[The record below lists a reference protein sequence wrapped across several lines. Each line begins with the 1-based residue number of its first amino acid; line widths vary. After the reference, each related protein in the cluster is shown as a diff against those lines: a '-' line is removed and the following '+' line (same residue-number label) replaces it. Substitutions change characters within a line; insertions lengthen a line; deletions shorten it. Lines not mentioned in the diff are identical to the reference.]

1 MKTLSMNIVRPR
13 IILLIAILFTCCAF
27 AQTFLGAVSGTAV
40 DASGAALGGA
50 NITLA
55 SPSTGL
61 TRTTTS
67 SADGQFLFADLPVGS
82 YSITVANTGFQTTR
96 ISNIEIAVSKTTNIT
111 ATLNI
116 AQQQQTVE
124 VSASSISLETTSSA
138 LVGVVNT
145 RVVQDLPMNGRDFRQ
160 MVKLAPGASP
170 LTTSVNG
177 MRTTGNNYQIDG
189 ADNNDAFQNAAAV
202 NQGGVSGI
210 AGTLLPVEAIDQFS
224 VQSNGGPDQGR
235 NGGSQINVVLKSGT
249 NGFHGSAFYFN
260 RNEALAVRSPLLAD
274 TSPKQVIRNNQFGF
288 SAGGRIIKDKT
299 FFFLA
304 GEAQLATA
312 NNSILTTE
320 PSAAYVTQAQGVL
333 AKYGVAVNPVSLNL
347 LNIWPSA
354 VRTGPAAPNNYLSS
368 AQNKYNSYNGVIK
381 LDHRFSEKNSMFV
394 RYFGATGGQTADVGS
409 HILNF
414 FQVVPS
420 RMHNYSVVDTHIF
433 SPRLVNQLTLGVNYF
448 LQTFNDKD
456 TSVNPLA
463 LGLNT
468 GANVPPGSAKLT
480 ITGFDYVSAS
490 NPQARTDTTGH
501 LTDSLSYNIGRH
513 ALVFG
518 GEYRRAVLDVGYDIN
533 KRGTFNFDG
542 TRGPWAS
549 DSTLSGNLRSVADF
563 LAGYPSNSNGAII
576 AQGQLQRLY
585 YQNSFDFW
593 AGDTFRL
600 NSHLTLNYGVRYTYQ
615 GVLYDS
621 NNSITNF
628 VPGKGFVTP
637 GQDFGSL
644 YPQDRNNFAPR
655 IGFAYTPGRNSKT
668 VVRGSFGIFY
678 DVPALN
684 FFTANTSLP
693 NGGAAGVNANPGGA
707 NPVYSLSVKNIVFAP
722 GVPIFGTTTPTPPF
736 GVFAVSQDFR
746 TPYVQNYN
754 LNIQRQLSNSTLL
767 QVGYVGN
774 LGRKLA
780 VLRDINQSVLVNGV
794 AVRPYSGLY
803 PQLGTINEAETAANS
818 EYNSLQTS
826 LRQTLWHGVSATFN
840 YTYGHAIDDTSDVRN
855 TVPTNSYNLQNQ
867 RGSST
872 FDLRHIF
879 TSFVSYSV
887 PQIGHAFPRLT
898 SGWQLNSLLTFSSG
912 LPINILAGTNVS
924 GTGENQDRVDIVG
937 DPFANVPVLTN
948 TKAVQYFN
956 PAAFAKP
963 AAGTFGNIGRN
974 ALYGPGFGSVDF
986 SVFKR
991 IPINERIKAEFR
1003 AEIFNLFNRTNWAN
1017 PNVTLSSSSF
1027 GQLTAT
1033 RNGGSA
1039 PGLGFG
1045 EPLNAQL
1052 ALKLVW

>member
-1 MKTLSMNIVRPR
+1 MTTFRLPSVLFAA
-13 IILLIAILFTCCAF
+13 LLASTAF
-27 AQTFLGAVSGTAV
+27 GQTFLGNISGTAT
-40 DASGAALGGA
+40 DATGAAVAGA
-50 NITLA
+50 AVALE
-55 SPSTGL
+55 SPATGL
-61 TRTTTS
+61 TRSATTS
-67 SADGQFLFADLPVGS
+67 ASGEFLFVDLPVGI
-82 YSITVANTGFQTTR
+82 YVVTVSNPGFQTTK
-96 ISNIEIAVSKTTNIT
+96 ISNIEVAVSKTANIT
-111 ATLNI
+111 ASLAV
-116 AQQQQTVE
+116 AQQQATVE
-124 VSASSISLETTSSA
+124 VAASAVSIDTTSSA

-145 RVVQDLPMNGRDFRQ
+145 QAVQDMPMNGRDFRQ

-189 ADNNDAFQNAAAV
+189 ADNNDGFQNAAAV
-202 NQGGVSGI
+202 NQGGVAGI

-224 VQSNGGPDQGR
+224 VQSNGGPEQGR

-249 NGFHGSAFYFN
+249 NDFHGSAFYFN

-288 SAGGRIIKDKT
+288 SAGGPIIKDKT

-320 PSAAYVTQAQGVL
+320 PSAAYVTQAEGVL
-333 AKYGVAVNPVSLNL
+333 AKYGVHVNQVSLNL
-347 LNIWPSA
+347 LTIWPASIL
-354 VRTGPAAPNNYLSS
+354 TGPAATNNYLSNG
-368 AQNKYNSYNGVIK
+368 QNKYNSYNGVVK
-381 LDHRFSEKNSMFV
+381 LDHRFSERNSMFI
-394 RYFGATGGQTADVGS
+394 RYFGGTGTQTADIGS
-409 HILNF
+409 HIVNF
-414 FQVVPS
+414 FQVAPS
-420 RMHNYSVVDTHIF
+420 HMHNVSVVDTHIF

-448 LQTFNDKD
+448 LQAFNDND
-456 TSVNPLA
+456 TSPNPIA

-468 GANVPPGSAKLT
+468 GATEAVLQGSPKLS
-480 ITGFDYVSAS
+480 ITGFDYVGATS
-490 NPQARTDTTGH
+490 PEQRIDTTGH
-501 LTDSLSYNIGRH
+501 LTDSVSYNVGRH
-513 ALVFG
+513 ALIFG
-518 GEYRRAVLDVGYDIN
+518 GEYRRAVLDIGYDIN
-533 KRGTFNFDG
+533 ERGTFTFDG
-542 TRGPWAS
+542 SRGPW
-549 DSTLSGNLRSVADF
+549 STDTTLTGNLRSLSDF
-563 LAGYPSNSNGAII
+563 LAGYPSNSNGATI
-576 AQGQLQRLY
+576 AQGQLQRVY
-585 YQNSFDFW
+585 YQDSFDLW

-600 NSHLTLNYGVRYTYQ
+600 NPHLTLNYGARFTYQ
-615 GVLYDS
+615 GVLHDS
-621 NNSITNF
+621 RDSITNF
-628 VPGKGFVTP
+628 VPSQGFVTP
-637 GQDFGSL
+637 GKNFGSL
-644 YPQDRNNFAPR
+644 YPQDWNNIDPR
-655 IGFAYTPGRNSKT
+655 FGFAYTLGHDSKT
-668 VVRGSFGIFY
+668 VVRGSYGIFY

-693 NGGAAGVNANPGGA
+693 NGGAAGVNANPGGPS
-707 NPVYSLSVKNIVFAP
+707 PVYSLSVKNVVFTS
-722 GVPIFGTTTPTPPF
+722 GVPIFGSASPTPPF
-736 GVFAVSQDFR
+736 AVFAVSQNFR
-746 TPYVQNYN
+746 TPYVQNFN

-780 VLRDINQSVLVNGV
+780 VLRDINQPIVTNGV
-794 AVRPYSGLY
+794 AARPYAGLY
-803 PQLGTINEAETAANS
+803 PQLGTINDAESIANS
-818 EYNSLQTS
+818 EYSSLQTS
-826 LRQTLWHGVSATFN
+826 LRQTLKHGLSATFN

-872 FDLRHIF
+872 FDVRHTF
-879 TSFVSYSV
+879 TGFVTYNV
-887 PQIGHAFPRLT
+887 PQFGKAFPRLT
-898 SGWQLNSLLTFSSG
+898 KGWQLNSLLTFTSG
-912 LPINILAGTNVS
+912 LPLNILAGTNVS

-963 AAGTFGNIGRN
+963 AAGTFGDIGRN
-974 ALYGPGFGSVDF
+974 AIYGPGFGSVDF

-991 IPINERIKAEFR
+991 TPITERVTTELR
-1003 AEIFNLFNRTNWAN
+1003 MEIFNLFNRTNWAN

-1045 EPLNAQL
+1045 EPLNAQV
-1052 ALKLVW
+1052 ALKVIW